1 MKDFSI
7 LYYILY
13 PFLKLDLKDKAIFF
27 LIIIFSLF
35 VILFDLLT
43 LSVLSLVLFN
53 VETSIMSRIDVFL
66 FYLNQ
71 NFIKLNYEVFK
82 IVFVVSCLILR
93 NIFFILQD
101 YNVRNYVF
109 KHYNKN
115 SENLFKTY
123 ASSDYKTFNSKSIH
137 YYLKNLNKET
147 WYCYLGI
154 LFSLLYISID
164 LIYILTIF
172 ITSSFIIDFKITIE
186 FVSLIIFFTM
196 LILLIFKIIKKFGA
210 NREEAENNYYR
221 DTLNVLK
228 SYLEIKIYNKIN
240 LFTKSYSKYLKK
252 FSNTLILQGVINLIP
267 KALLESIIALTI
279 LFYLISEGNININL
293 EFLTI
298 IGFILF
304 RASPVVVRIIQN
316 INLIIFN
323 YPSSKILINEEYNY
337 SKSKN
342 KKEKKVG
349 FAINEILLKNAK
361 FKYGTNTIIKNVN
374 YKFIKNKIYG
384 IYGDSG
390 KGKTTLMMVLSGILK
405 LNSGLLKINKN
416 DFSRYQIN
424 WGNKIG
430 FMSQYNIMVDDSLT
444 QSLFLEEKIDKKKIN
459 EAKLYLIKF
468 KLKKLIKYLNT
479 SKNNYYSLGGM
490 LSGGEKQRLSI
501 IRTILLGKEILFFD
515 EPTASLDKKNE
526 KIVMNEL
533 LKLKKDKIIFV
544 STHKKDH
551 IKYFDKYLFIN

>member
-1 MKDFSI
+1 MKEFSI
-7 LYYILY
+7 FYYILY
-13 PFLKLDLKDKAIFF
+13 PFLKLDLKNKAIFF
-27 LIIIFSLF
+27 IIIIFSLF

-43 LSVLSLVLFN
+43 LSALSLVLFDIEN
-53 VETSIMSRIDVFL
+53 IMMSRIDVFL
-66 FYLNQ
+66 VSLNQ
-71 NFIKLNYEVFK
+71 NFVKINYEVFK
-82 IVFVVSCLILR
+82 IVFVVFCLVLR

-123 ASSDYKTFNSKSIH
+123 ASSDYKTFNSQSIH

-164 LIYILTIF
+164 FIYILAIF
-172 ITSSFIIDFKITIE
+172 ITSSFLINFKITIE
-186 FVSLIIFFTM
+186 FVSLVILFITLII
-196 LILLIFKIIKKFGA
+196 LIFKSIKKFGV

-240 LFTKSYSKYLKK
+240 LFTKSYYKYLKK

-279 LFYLISEGNININL
+279 LFYLILEGNININL

-298 IGFILF
+298 IGFVLF
-304 RASPVVVRIIQN
+304 RASPVIVRIVQN

-337 SKSKN
+337 SKFKN
-342 KKEKKVG
+342 NKEKKVN
-349 FAINEILLKNAK
+349 FSVNEISLINAK
-361 FKYGTNTIIKNVN
+361 FKYGKRTIIKNLN
-374 YKFIKNKIYG
+374 YKFLKNKIYG

-390 KGKTTLMMVLSGILK
+390 KGKTTLMMILSGILK
-405 LNSGLLKINKN
+405 LNSGLLRINKK
-416 DFSRYQIN
+416 DFSKFQIY
-424 WGNKIG
+424 WGDKIG
-430 FMSQYNIMVDDSLT
+430 FMSQYNVMVDDSLT
-444 QSLFLEEKIDKKKIN
+444 QSLFLDEKIDKEQIN
-459 EAKLYLIKF
+459 KAKFYLIKF
-468 KLKKLIKYLNT
+468 KLKKLIKYLDTNKYN
-479 SKNNYYSLGGM
+479 SYSLSGM
-490 LSGGEKQRLSI
+490 LSGGEKQRLSL

-526 KIVMNEL
+526 KLVMNEL
-533 LKLKKDKIIFV
+533 LKLKKNKIIFV

-551 IKYFDKYLFIN
+551 TKYFDKYLYVN